1 MNFGKYKDGKDLL
14 KKTGLSIDAAL
25 ELLKAE
31 LRERGET

>member
-1 MNFGKYKDGKDLL
+1 ML

-31 LRERGET
+31 LKGKEGT

>member
-1 MNFGKYKDGKDLL
+1 MNFDQYKDGKDML

-31 LRERGET
+31 LKAKEGV